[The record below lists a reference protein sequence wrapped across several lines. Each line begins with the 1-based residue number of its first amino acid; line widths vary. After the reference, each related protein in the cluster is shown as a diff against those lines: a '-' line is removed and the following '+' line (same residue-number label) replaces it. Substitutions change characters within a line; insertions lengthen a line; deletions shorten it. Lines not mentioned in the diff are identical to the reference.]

1 VSSGIVRRVDFVTVA
16 VLDIRGEC
24 SAGAR
29 ELSSVSYC
37 GGGEGG
43 SATLVRIVRNG
54 GGAVRASTIARVEV
68 QAMRAQGLQPQARSG
83 AKGAA
88 RPR

>member
-1 VSSGIVRRVDFVTVA
+1 MGPATLTRHITGKISFQFVEGAVVAASEGLVSFTDGAQVSRREGSVSSGIVRRVDFVTVA
-16 VLDIRGEC
+16 VLDIPREY

-43 SATLVRIVRNG
+43 SAT
-54 GGAVRASTIARVEV
+54 
-68 QAMRAQGLQPQARSG
+68 
-83 AKGAA
+83 
-88 RPR
+88 